1 MESIAVKVLEKLTGD
16 QIFIVLMTV
25 ILCATVVYI
34 LNQKLPFVSNILKR
48 FVKQNEDSTTNQ

>member
-1 MESIAVKVLEKLTGD
+1 VESIAVKILEKLTGD

-25 ILCATVVYI
+25 ILCATVIYI